1 MNGMFDERYEKLMS
15 LTFERDDWQR
25 RAEAA
30 EKQLHLARKEL
41 DELRQKVFSAQPA
54 EA

>member
-15 LTFERDDWQR
+15 LTHERDDWRR

-30 EKQLHLARKEL
+30 ERQLREAQ
-41 DELRQKVFSAQPA
+41 RQLEEIRRHPA
-54 EA
+54 LVEA